1 MPETWHSPR
10 SRSAAVA
17 AAPARL
23 AEEYDGF
30 AVWRL
35 TPNGTLEV
43 ATLRDGC
50 LTRHVVNEDGTTAVL
65 ESFDSTAGYA
75 LGMRLTWVGFA
86 ICALIVIGGGI
97 LAPSG
102 ASHPGAGVVILA
114 TFLVGIA
121 LAWTGGTMRE
131 HRSDPRWLLRR
142 LGDDP
147 ADWQIPPRLH
157 GWQPASSE
165 QLAAA
170 EELAVQHEEGVAY
183 VRDDG
188 DATIQ
193 ALVLRNRRV
202 DSYWIDRL
210 GNVGLTETL
219 PSRFPGTLSL
229 ARRVRKLPD
238 ASAWVEIRVRPE
250 PTNDA

>member
-35 TPNGTLEV
+35 TPSGTLEV

-75 LGMRLTWVGFA
+75 LGKRLIWVCFA

-102 ASHPGAGVVILA
+102 GSDPGAGVVILA
-114 TFLVGIA
+114 AFLVGMA

-131 HRSDPRWLLRR
+131 HRSDPRWLLGRV
-142 LGDDP
+142 GDDP
-147 ADWQIPPRLH
+147 AEWHTPPQLH
-157 GWQPASSE
+157 GWQPTSSQQFAAVE
-165 QLAAA
+165 QLAV
-170 EELAVQHEEGVAY
+170 EHEDGVAY
-183 VRDDG
+183 VRDNRG
-188 DATIQ
+188 AIE
-193 ALVLRNRRV
+193 ALVLRKRRV

-210 GNVGLTETL
+210 GNVGLSATL
-219 PSRFPGTLSL
+219 PSRFPGTWSL
-229 ARRVRKLPD
+229 ARRVHKLPD
-238 ASAWVEIRVRPE
+238 ASNWIQIRTRPE
-250 PTNDA
+250 PED